1 MFSDSIRFALVVPA
15 RLSQLALIASIF
27 CSSLPSAH
35 AAENLKLLPGISFTQ
50 DDGPGFPIVGDKMD
64 DVAIEAGKPT
74 FIFFGAAKN
83 MNTNRQAKR
92 LCHLYK
98 KNAATTKFIV
108 IDVDNPPNEA
118 ARQLL
123 RKYYQSYVPAQLLL
137 DANGKQ
143 VWSQIGEVQKGKLH
157 AYLTENVQ
165 M

>member
-1 MFSDSIRFALVVPA
+1 
-15 RLSQLALIASIF
+15 
-27 CSSLPSAH
+27 
-35 AAENLKLLPGISFTQ
+35 
-50 DDGPGFPIVGDKMD
+50 
-64 DVAIEAGKPT
+64 
-74 FIFFGAAKN
+74 

-92 LCHLYK
+92 LCDLYK

>member
-15 RLSQLALIASIF
+15 KLLLITMLLWGGTA
-27 CSSLPSAH
+27 AN

-64 DVAIEAGKPT
+64 DCAIEPGKPT
-74 FIFFGAAKN
+74 FIFFGAAQH
-83 MNTNRQAKR
+83 MHTNRQAKR
-92 LCHLYK
+92 LCDLYK
-98 KNAATTKFIV
+98 RNAATTKFII
-108 IDVDNPPNEA
+108 IDVDNPPNEM

-123 RKYYQSYVPAQLLL
+123 RQYYQSYVPAQLML

-143 VWSQIGEVQKGKLH
+143 VWSQIGKVQKGKLH
-157 AYLTENVQ
+157 THRQDVQ